1 MFVIGLVDRAL
12 GTIDIVVRWIAG
24 GALLV
29 MTFVLFGNSMI
40 RFLFG
45 ISFVGGAELG
55 RLMVIWLTF
64 LGAYLVV
71 RKNAHVAIDILLRVV
86 PDRVYRWLQIAVGLI
101 GCASMG
107 YVGWIGQDLAEVVYA
122 SGQMSGT
129 LPVLRVVFYLPVPL
143 GGYLMA
149 IGFLHLTAKAVFEG
163 VERPDE
169 TADALEP
176 RAR

>member
-1 MFVIGLVDRAL
+1 MSILGLVDRAL
-12 GTIDIVVRWIAG
+12 GTIDIVVRWVAG

-29 MTFVLFGNSMI
+29 MTIVLFGNSMM
-40 RFLFG
+40 RFLFS

-71 RKNAHVAIDILLRVV
+71 RKNGHVAIDILLRVV

-101 GCASMG
+101 GCATMG
-107 YVGWIGQDLAEVVYA
+107 YVGWIGQNLAEVIYA

-129 LPVLRVVFYLPVPL
+129 LPVLRVVFYLPVPI

-149 IGFLHLTAKAVFEG
+149 IGFLHLTAKAVLEG
-163 VERPDE
+163 VVRPDE

-176 RAR
+176 RAQ

>member
-1 MFVIGLVDRAL
+1 MSVIGLVDRAL
-12 GTIDIVVRWIAG
+12 GTIDIVVRWVAG

-29 MTFVLFGNSMI
+29 MTIVLFGNSMI
-40 RFLFG
+40 RFLFS

-101 GCASMG
+101 GCATMG
-107 YVGWIGQDLAEVVYA
+107 YVGWIGQDLVEVVH
-122 SGQMSGT
+122 T
-129 LPVLRVVFYLPVPL
+129 LKQVVCVK
-143 GGYLMA
+143 G
-149 IGFLHLTAKAVFEG
+149 
-163 VERPDE
+163 
-169 TADALEP
+169 
-176 RAR
+176 